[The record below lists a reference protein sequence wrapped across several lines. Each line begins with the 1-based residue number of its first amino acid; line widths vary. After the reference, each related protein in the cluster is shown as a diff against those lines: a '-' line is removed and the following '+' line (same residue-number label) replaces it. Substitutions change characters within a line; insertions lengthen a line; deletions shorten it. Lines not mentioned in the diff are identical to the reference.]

1 MANILVTPRSI
12 TAGGHPAL
20 ERLRAA
26 GFELRFCTPGQMPG
40 EEESL
45 SLVPGCV
52 GYLAGVEPITARVL
66 RAATQLKVISRNGTG
81 VDNIDL
87 AAARAC
93 GVRVCRAEGANAR
106 SVAELTLGLLFALAR
121 SIPFSDHCLKA
132 GQWQRRQGVELA
144 GCTLGLVGCGQI
156 GRMVAEMAVALGMEV
171 VAYDP
176 VPQEGCVP
184 SPRFRYAT
192 LAEVL
197 CRADFLSLHCP
208 AAPDA
213 RPLIGG
219 RELAAMKPTASL
231 INTARAGLID
241 SRALF
246 AAIDSGRLAG
256 AAVDVY
262 DREPPTEDPLVALD
276 RVIATP
282 HVGAYTRQSVDR
294 LMDAA
299 VTNLLTNIKKND

>member
-12 TAGGHPAL
+12 TAGGHPSL
-20 ERLRAA
+20 DRLRTA

-40 EEESL
+40 EEEL
-45 SLVPGCV
+45 LTLVPGCA

-66 RAATQLKVISRNGTG
+66 RAATELKVISRNGTG

-87 AAARAC
+87 AAAREC
-93 GVRVCRAEGANAR
+93 GVQVCRAEGANAR
-106 SVAELTLGLLFALAR
+106 SVAELTMGLLFALAR

-132 GQWQRRQGVELA
+132 GRWQRRLGVELA

-156 GRMVAEMAVALGMEV
+156 GRMVAEMAAALGMEV

-176 VPQEGCVP
+176 VPQESCIS

-208 AAPDA
+208 AAA
-213 RPLIGG
+213 GAGPLIGAG
-219 RELAAMKPTASL
+219 ELAAMKPTASL
-231 INTARAGLID
+231 INTARAGLVD

-246 AAIDSGRLAG
+246 AAIESGRLAG

-294 LMDAA
+294 LMEAA
-299 VTNLLTNIKKND
+299 VTNLLKGLKDE